1 MSNQPP
7 TTSPDNQIAAGQIA
21 AGQFPPG
28 LEPLGPEG
36 FTFACNPEVPCFT
49 RCCRRLE
56 LQLYPYDIL
65 RLKKRLGISS
75 EEFLERYAGVGQGGN
90 PHFPA
95 VILRMLPEAPEYPCP
110 FLDPALGCTVYA
122 DRPSACRTYPL
133 ERAVERGGVGGRKQD
148 FYFLVR
154 HDYCQGHG
162 RGRPWPV
169 KEWLADQQLLPFNV
183 MADRWTEMDTLF
195 AGNPW
200 KGEGAAGPRQ
210 LLAFMICYNI
220 DRFRDYVRDHDL
232 LRRFRLDKARRRAIE
247 LDDEA
252 LLSFGFDWLQHLL
265 GGRSTLLPK

>member
-1 MSNQPP
+1 MSDEPA
-7 TTSPDNQIAAGQIA
+7 SP
-21 AGQFPPG
+21 QFPPG
-28 LEPLGPEG
+28 MEPLGPEG
-36 FTFACNPEVPCFT
+36 FRFACDPEVPCFT

-56 LQLYPYDIL
+56 LQLYPYDII

-75 EEFLERYAGVGQGGN
+75 EEFLERYAGVVKGAN
-90 PHFPA
+90 PYFPT
-95 VILRMLPEAPEYPCP
+95 VVLRMRPDPEYTCP
-110 FLDPALGCTVYA
+110 FLDPASGCTVYS

-133 ERAVERGGVGGRKQD
+133 ERAVDRQATAGRRRD

-162 RGRPWPV
+162 RGRQWPL
-169 KEWLADQQLLPFNV
+169 KEWLSDQQLLPYNL
-183 MADRWTEMDTLF
+183 MADRWAEMDTLF
-195 AGNPW
+195 AANPW

-232 LRRFRLDKARRRAIE
+232 LRRAGLDKARRRAVA

-252 LLSFGFDWLQHLL
+252 LLSFGFDWLRQLL
-265 GGRSTLLPK
+265 ADRP